1 MQILRKAKMTKRK
14 GKSTNKQ
21 DDSLLLLETPSVT
34 PQRGFKEY
42 AVPAIVFF
50 IFAVG
55 GSTAVWFCCQQQQT
69 IDSLTETVN
78 AMQLRITKFQQQLG
92 MGNAQVANV
101 GVFEERLQALEEAY
115 TQAQKKADVALAT
128 SEKLKSTDVQNQ
140 VWSLQT
146 EMNTKLSG
154 LQQEFVSTASLN
166 AVDKNKSEEIET
178 LKQRLNS
185 LLAANSEVSVTI
197 SGLTDTV
204 LVTKSRLDEHVSAVE
219 SLTSELEEQ
228 RIELTS
234 LKESFASNKKA
245 LQRNRQE
252 VMDIKDLL
260 QMEQAKESQALEEQL
275 MSVRRSLEDHQK
287 STHNLHSHLAAQL
300 KIVQSQMLSESQEFD
315 SEEEIPEED
324 QQAEQVPT
332 HGEVPI
338 HDEVKV
344 ETVTT
349 EDTLAKEIN
358 SEEAEQ
364 LVQEVEEPTEQVK
377 VHEEEPTDGNEISE
391 EAEAKEVVA
400 EEVEQDDEDPFYQDE
415 EKPDELQVFD
425 EEKPTEEV
433 PVQGE
438 VEDIEKQ
445 DETVDESKTE
455 AFEGTDGDVIDE
467 QAVTEEEVVTEEDEG
482 MDEDVIDEQ
491 GVTEEDVE
499 PEDVETMAGDVSDE
513 QAVSEVPVQEEEA
526 VDEQIEN
533 VPAMEVQTYTKETE
547 FGTSLTEVEDDTSE
561 DQMIEDM
568 SHEEMLQE
576 PQDKTELQKHL
587 VEVEEDIQDS
597 HVEEEPTE
605 DFEEDLDHTYIS
617 ENES

>member
-34 PQRGFKEY
+34 PPRGFKEY

-55 GSTAVWFCCQQQQT
+55 GSTALWFCCQQQQT

-92 MGNAQVANV
+92 MGNAQIANV

-115 TQAQKKADVALAT
+115 THAQKKADVALAT

-185 LLAANSEVSVTI
+185 LLTANSEVAVTI

-260 QMEQAKESQALEEQL
+260 QMEQAKEYQALEEQL
-275 MSVRRSLEDHQK
+275 MAVRRGLEDHQK

-300 KIVQSQMLSESQEFD
+300 EIVQSQILFESQESD
-315 SEEEIPEED
+315 SEEEIPEEE
-324 QQAEQVPT
+324 QQAEHVPT
-332 HGEVPI
+332 HGEVPL
-338 HDEVKV
+338 HDEEDKTVT
-344 ETVTT
+344 ETV
-349 EDTLAKEIN
+349 AKKISFDET
-358 SEEAEQ
+358 EQ
-364 LVQEVEEPTEQVK
+364 LVHEVEEPTKEIK
-377 VHEEEPTDGNEISE
+377 VHDEEPTDENEIPE
-391 EAEAKEVVA
+391 EAEAKEDVA
-400 EEVEQDDEDPFYQDE
+400 EKVEQDDEVPFHQDE
-415 EKPDELQVFD
+415 VTQENKKPDELQVSD
-425 EEKPTEEV
+425 EENQTEEV
-433 PVQGE
+433 SGQGE
-438 VEDIEKQ
+438 VEVIEKQ
-445 DETVDESKTE
+445 DETVDESITE
-455 AFEGTDGDVIDE
+455 EIEGTDGDMIDEQAITEEDVVPKEDEGINGDVIDE
-467 QAVTEEEVVTEEDEG
+467 QAV
-482 MDEDVIDEQ
+482 
-491 GVTEEDVE
+491 
-499 PEDVETMAGDVSDE
+499 A
-513 QAVSEVPVQEEEA
+513 EVPVQEEEA
-526 VDEQIEN
+526 VEEQIEN
-533 VPAMEVQTYTKETE
+533 VPATEVPTYTKETE
-547 FGTSLTEVEDDTSE
+547 IGTSLTEVEDDTSE
-561 DQMIEDM
+561 DQMVEGI
-568 SHEEMLQE
+568 SHEEILQE
-576 PQDKTELQKHL
+576 PLDIIEMQKHL
-587 VEVEEDIQDS
+587 EEDIQDS
-597 HVEEEPTE
+597 QVEEQPAE
-605 DFEEDLDHTYIS
+605 DFVEDLDDKYIS
-617 ENES
+617 GNES